1 MYFLNW
7 VYGQTMEELDDN
19 WSFGDVGWRT
29 KWKKDYDNLGL
40 CRLVRIPKGNTLNIL
55 LFFHRMETLI
65 QLNSRRWITERNSAG
80 VTEKNKMVFVIE
92 GNDSSDSVYG
102 QIQKLHMMITHWLE
116 EEISFL
122 LRLVYWHACASLC
135 LDLHG
140 HVDNAYVPG
149 RHGTGQRQCWL
160 QEGDFSSQERQWQ
173 CHLCSTMYLNILLDF
188 SIPLSKL
195 MPLKLISCSRA
206 M

>member
-1 MYFLNW
+1 MW
-7 VYGQTMEELDDN
+7 
-19 WSFGDVGWRT
+19 
-29 KWKKDYDNLGL
+29 L
-40 CRLVRIPKGNTLNIL
+40 CHPVCIPKGNTLNRNTHTTEL
-55 LFFHRMETLI
+55 KA
-65 QLNSRRWITERNSAG
+65 LNNRTQQCRSDW
-80 VTEKNKMVFVIE
+80 KNEMVFVIE
-92 GNDSSDSVYG
+92 GNDSSYPVYG
-102 QIQKLHMMITHWLE
+102 QIQKPHMMITHWLE
-116 EEISFL
+116 EDISFL
-122 LRLVYWHACASLC
+122 LRLVYWHACASLY

-160 QEGDFSSQERQWQ
+160 QEGDFSSQGRQWQ